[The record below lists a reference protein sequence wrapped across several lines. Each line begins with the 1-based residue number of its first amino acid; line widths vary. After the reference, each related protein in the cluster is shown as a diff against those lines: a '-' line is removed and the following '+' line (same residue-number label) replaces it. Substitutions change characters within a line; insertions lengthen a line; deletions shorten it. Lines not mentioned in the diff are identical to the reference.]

1 MTSKAILTAVLVFPI
16 LLLSTAPGQ
25 PADPEPVSSLTA
37 GRLRC
42 EYLADPRGIDSPRP
56 RLSWVLQPG
65 GDSFERGLRQTA
77 YRVLAAS
84 STELLDQDSGDLWDS
99 GKVDSDATIQV
110 EYAGKPLASRARCHW
125 KVRVWDGKDKPST
138 WSRPAA
144 WSMGLLEEAD
154 WQAQWIAASE
164 PAEQAAPPS
173 PVPMFRKEFDV
184 PGPIRRA
191 TAYITALG
199 CYEMWINGRRVGQ
212 EMLAPQWTD
221 YNKRVLYQTFDVTEL
236 VQEGPNAIGAIVAG
250 GWYRMRSMYQP
261 MTVSGRYYGD
271 GVKRLFTQLEVERAD
286 GTVQTLV
293 TDGTWRCTLDG
304 PWRMADIYDGVTY
317 DARKEA
323 EGWNRPGF
331 QDGAWQP
338 VEVIPPAWPLMLSAQ
353 PNEPIGV
360 LEQLGPIGV
369 SEPKPGVYVF
379 DLGRNIAGFCRVR
392 LDGPAGTVVRL
403 RHGQMVGDDGML
415 YTANLGKTEATDTF
429 ILKGAGPQT
438 FEPTLIYHGFRYVEV
453 TGAPSKPAADCL
465 TALVIGSGT
474 RATGSLE
481 ASDPALAALWRN
493 IVWTYRGNMV
503 SVVTD
508 CAGRNERYGWMGDG
522 ESSWQSICFAM
533 DVGAFCTKW
542 VRDMH
547 DEQEAD
553 GYFSITAPKHD
564 LKKMSAPA
572 WSDAGVIIPW
582 TSYVNFADQ
591 RLLEKSYEPARRY
604 VEAILR
610 DNPDHLWKNRRGNDY
625 SDWLD
630 AVMVSSRQAWTQA
643 RTPAQPLTP
652 KELFA
657 TAFWAN
663 STRLVAKMA
672 AALGRDDEATRYREL
687 AKKIAD
693 AFVAAYVDEQ
703 GRIQGDTQACYA
715 IPLEMG
721 ILDGLREKR
730 AMEHLR
736 AAVRAHDGRLS
747 TGIHGTKRLL
757 LALSAHGQ
765 ANLAYKIAMN
775 PEFPSY
781 RHMIDC
787 GATTIW
793 ERFDGWRK
801 DLGFNPDIMNDFSH
815 VGLSGAGEWIWRM
828 IVGLNP
834 DESQPGYEH
843 CVIHPRPVS
852 GLSWVKARYE
862 SARGE
867 IRVDW
872 EINRDK
878 FTLDVLIPPNTTA
891 SVYVPSAHPESILEG
906 GKPALQSPGVDGLPP
921 VEGAAGFRIAAGHY
935 RFESAV
941 AGLAP

>member
-1 MTSKAILTAVLVFPI
+1 MAEISPI
-16 LLLSTAPGQ
+16 EKT
-25 PADPEPVSSLTA
+25 
-37 GRLRC
+37 
-42 EYLADPRGIDSPRP
+42 IDAARP
-56 RLSWVLQPG
+56 RLGWVLHAE
-65 GDSFERGLRQTA
+65 GDPSQRGQRQTG
-77 YRVLAAS
+77 YRVLVAS
-84 STELLDQDSGDLWDS
+84 SRQLLDQDRADLWDS
-99 GKVDSDATIQV
+99 GKVDSGATIGV
-110 EYAGKPLASRARCHW
+110 EYAGKPLASRTRCHW
-125 KVRVWDGKDKPST
+125 KVRVWDGEGAPSA

-144 WSMGLLEEAD
+144 WSMALLDTSD
-154 WQAQWIAASE
+154 WQAQWIAAPQ
-164 PAEQAAPPS
+164 PAEQADPPA

-199 CYEMWINGRRVGQ
+199 CYEIWINGRRVGE

-221 YNKRVLYQTFDVTEL
+221 YNKRVLYQTVDVTDL

-250 GWYRMRSMYQP
+250 GWYRMRGMYQP
-261 MTVSGRYYGD
+261 MTVSRRYYGD
-271 GVKRLFTQLEVERAD
+271 GIKRLLAQVEVERAD
-286 GTVQTLV
+286 GSLQTLV

-304 PWRMADIYDGVTY
+304 PWQKADIYDGVTY

-323 EGWNRPGF
+323 EDWNRPGF
-331 QDGAWQP
+331 QDAAWQP
-338 VEVIPPAWPLMLSAQ
+338 VEARPPTWPLSLSAQ

-360 LEQLGPIGV
+360 LERLEPIGI

-379 DLGRNIAGFCRVR
+379 DFGRNIAGFCRVR
-392 LDGPAGTVVRL
+392 LDGPAGTTVRL
-403 RHGQMVGDDGML
+403 RHAQMIGADGML
-415 YTANLGKTEATDTF
+415 YTANLGKTDATDTF
-429 ILKGAGPQT
+429 ILKGGGPQA

-465 TALVIGSGT
+465 TALAVGSAT
-474 RATGSLE
+474 RVTGSLE

-533 DVGAFCTKW
+533 DVGGLGTKW

-547 DEQEAD
+547 DEQEGD

-572 WSDAGVIIPW
+572 WSDGGVIIPW
-582 TSYVNFADQ
+582 TSYVNFADR
-591 RLLEKSYEPARRY
+591 RLLETSYEPARRY

-610 DNPDHLWKNRRGNDY
+610 DNPDHLWKNSRGNDY

-630 AVMVSSRQAWTQA
+630 AVMVSSPDAWTQA

-663 STRLVAKMA
+663 STRLVARMA

-687 AKKIAD
+687 AQKITD
-693 AFVAAYVDEQ
+693 AFAAAYLDEQ

-721 ILDGLREKR
+721 LLDELREKQ
-730 AMEHLR
+730 AMEHLL
-736 AAVRAHDGRLS
+736 AAVQAHDGRLS

-765 ANLAYKIAMN
+765 ADLAYKIAMN

-834 DESQPGYEH
+834 DASQPGYKH
-843 CVIHPRPVS
+843 FVIHPRPPS
-852 GLSWVKARYE
+852 GLSSVKARYE
-862 SARGE
+862 SARGA
-867 IRVDW
+867 IRVEWQID
-872 EINRDK
+872 RDK
-878 FTLDVLIPPNTTA
+878 FTLALTIPPNTTA
-891 SVYVPSAHPESILEG
+891 SVYIPAAHPEGILENA
-906 GKPALQSPGVDGLPP
+906 KPASQSPGVDGLPP
-921 VEGAAGFRIAAGHY
+921 LEGAAGFRIAAGHY
-935 RFESAV
+935 RFESTV